1 MPIVTASAFADP
13 ADVKAYCDAIA
24 AGKSEQEALA
34 LGDNGKGCWGDDA
47 TPEDHLKPAG
57 CSIRT

>member
-24 AGKSEQEALA
+24 AGKSEQE
-34 LGDNGKGCWGDDA
+34 GDNGKGCWGDDA
-47 TPEDHLKPAG
+47 TSEDHLKPAG